1 MHGKYVIRRHF
12 PFQIYLPLGL
22 CVRSKPDVKNYNK
35 HGVSNKCFEG
45 ENATLPCTSGS
56 KLCGGR
62 DTEANYVYKITIP
75 GK

>member
-1 MHGKYVIRRHF
+1 
-12 PFQIYLPLGL
+12 
-22 CVRSKPDVKNYNK
+22 VRSKPDVKNYDK

-45 ENATLPCTSGS
+45 ENATLPCTKGS